1 MRTFGKLLQVAGL
14 VLLPLG
20 MMMQLTGGVRA
31 PTGGGFSVSAM
42 LLLMILG
49 AALFGLGRILEGYGP
64 GIK

>member
-1 MRTFGKLLQVAGL
+1 MRSFGKLLQVLGL

-20 MMMQLTGGVRA
+20 MMMQLTVGVRA

-49 AALFGLGRILEGYGP
+49 ATLFGVGRIIEGYGSSLR
-64 GIK
+64 